1 MHKGCRIGSD
11 RAGRGNTYQGCRADG
26 YQGGSNDVRDR
37 EGQRHH
43 PSSGRRP
50 TLAKESG
57 QVMKQAVSELPQRP
71 MLEGQTSARSEG
83 G

>member
-1 MHKGCRIGSD
+1 MHKGCRTGSD
-11 RAGRGNTYQGCRADG
+11 RAGRDNTHQGCRADG
-26 YQGGSNDVRDR
+26 YQGGSNDDRDR
-37 EGQRHH
+37 M
-43 PSSGRRP
+43 SWP

-71 MLEGQTSARSEG
+71 MPEGQTSARSEG